1 MIKYWLIKES
11 GRLLK
16 QEQCPQE
23 NCREIWLL
31 TMEEFQSQ
39 EESCIYKRMLLRSMD
54 PVHYCKMEK
63 YGNCL
68 LGTMKVPR
76 KGKNDL
82 AAFTFGFHFTEER
95 LLLIEE
101 KGHGLEDIL
110 SKAEGGMYPASGLNR
125 LLLLLFEF
133 LIENDMIY
141 LQNLEDKLVL
151 LEEELLD
158 GNPDDFYETITNYR
172 KQLALLH
179 TYYQQMADMGDF
191 MQGNVA
197 VNLSEE
203 EAGGWLHYTKRV
215 ERYHNHVETLREH
228 QVQIRQMYQSNLD
241 VQQNRVMSMLTIVT
255 TIFLPL
261 TLIAGWYGMN
271 FANMPELQWKYGYP
285 VIIGISAV
293 VILMEILY
301 FKRKKML

>member
-1 MIKYWLIKES
+1 MKEYWLLKES
-11 GRLLK
+11 GKVVK
-16 QEQCPQE
+16 QEQCSHEDCQE
-23 NCREIWLL
+23 ILLL
-31 TMEEFQSQ
+31 TMEEFQQ
-39 EESCIYKRMLLRSMD
+39 KEACIHKRTLLRSMD

-76 KGKNDL
+76 KGKNGL
-82 AAFTFGFHFTEER
+82 QAFTFGFHLTEER

-110 SKAEGGMYPASGLNR
+110 GKTKEGAYPASSLNR
-125 LLLLLFEF
+125 LLLLLFEI

-141 LQNLEDKLVL
+141 LQNLEDKLTL
-151 LEEELLD
+151 LEEELME
-158 GNPDDFYETITNYR
+158 GNPKNFYETITNYR

-191 MQGNVA
+191 MQGNIGG
-197 VNLSEE
+197 NLSEDE
-203 EAGGWLHYTKRV
+203 LGGWLHYTKRV
-215 ERYHNHVETLREH
+215 ERYHNHVEALREH
-228 QVQIRQMYQSNLD
+228 QVQIRQMYQANLD
-241 VQQNRVMSMLTIVT
+241 VQQNKVMSMLTIVT

-285 VIIGISAV
+285 TIIGISAV
-293 VILMEILY
+293 VIILEILY
-301 FKRKKML
+301 FKGKKML